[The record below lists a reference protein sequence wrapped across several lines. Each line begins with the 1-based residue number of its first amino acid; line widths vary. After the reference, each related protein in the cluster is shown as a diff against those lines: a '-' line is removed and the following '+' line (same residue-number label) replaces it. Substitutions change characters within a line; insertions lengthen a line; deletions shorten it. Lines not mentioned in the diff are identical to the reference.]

1 MNITLEQVYDKA
13 NKYSTSVMKRYGL
26 PFNKFSPEDIV
37 GEFMVKFIDKGFLE
51 RFDGTKSSFNYYVY
65 KGLSYMAIKMV
76 RHIKREITSFE
87 GVFLLDYPCY
97 GKVEIPEFEV
107 EDLIDSFNLV
117 NVKKSNTIWVKD
129 KEYKFNSR
137 SILQLIYQGYT
148 KKEIALLFSVNCN
161 VIYRIISKVRKEQ
174 GDRYKRLNG

>member
-13 NKYSTSVMKRYGL
+13 NKYSTLVMKRYGL
-26 PFNKFSPEDIV
+26 PFNKFSPEDVV
-37 GEFMVKFIDKGFLE
+37 GEFIVKFIDKGFLE
-51 RFDGTKSSFNYYVY
+51 RFDETKSSFNYYVY

-87 GVFLLDYPCY
+87 GFFPLDYPCS
-97 GKVEIPEFEV
+97 GKVETPEFEI

-117 NVKKSNTIWVKD
+117 NVKKSNTIRVKD
-129 KEYKFNSR
+129 KEYKLNSR

-148 KKEIALLFSVNCN
+148 KKEIACLFSVNCN
-161 VIYRIISKVRKEQ
+161 VIYRMITRIRKEQ
-174 GDRYKRLNG
+174 KNQYKGFNR